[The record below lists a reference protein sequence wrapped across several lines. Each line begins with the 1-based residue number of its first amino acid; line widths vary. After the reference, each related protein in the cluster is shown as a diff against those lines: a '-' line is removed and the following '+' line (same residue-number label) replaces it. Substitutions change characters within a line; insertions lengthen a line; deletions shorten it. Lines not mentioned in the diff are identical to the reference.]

1 MTLFTSTKTRL
12 FLAGGLAL
20 LWLFWLIFASRL
32 SHKAYLQ
39 ADAPDTGVMMA
50 IAALAG
56 LLVAWHLAKKGWRF
70 KSLLLTFSGVFL
82 FIALTLWHA
91 PEAWVRA
98 TASERVQSEVTFSI
112 GHPGPPVTRSQH
124 CEAGLRFYDA
134 WLQRPVELCTRDDI
148 VPPGT
153 RTVQLEKRVTA
164 RGAVFTHYRFI
175 SASGIPQ
182 GWWPV
187 TPPSRAR

>member
-39 ADAPDTGVMMA
+39 ANAPDTGVMMA
-50 IAALAG
+50 IAVLAG
-56 LLVAWHLAKKGWRF
+56 LLVAWRLAQKGWRF

-148 VPPGT
+148 VPPGA